1 MAWYDEAVFYH
12 IYPLGL
18 TGAPAQNP
26 YGEPVHRLE
35 RLTPWIRHIRDIGCT
50 GLYIGPLFESVG
62 HGYETTDY
70 RRVDSRLG
78 TNEEYTTILDM
89 KVPVLTIPVKPGR
102 NLAVIV
108 EVAAMNNRQK
118 RMGFNAAKEFARQLD
133 EHFEE
138 MMMQSQMETAEDYDE
153 YDDLSYEED

>member
-1 MAWYDEAVFYH
+1 MSAIKEDKEVDLVVKLEPWNENTFYD
-12 IYPLGL
+12 
-18 TGAPAQNP
+18 
-26 YGEPVHRLE
+26 
-35 RLTPWIRHIRDIGCT
+35 
-50 GLYIGPLFESVG
+50 
-62 HGYETTDY
+62 
-70 RRVDSRLG
+70 RLG
-78 TNEEYTTILDM
+78 TNEEFTTILDM
-89 KVPVLTIPVKPGR
+89 KVPVITIPVKPGR

>member
-1 MAWYDEAVFYH
+1 
-12 IYPLGL
+12 
-18 TGAPAQNP
+18 
-26 YGEPVHRLE
+26 
-35 RLTPWIRHIRDIGCT
+35 
-50 GLYIGPLFESVG
+50 
-62 HGYETTDY
+62 
-70 RRVDSRLG
+70 
-78 TNEEYTTILDM
+78 M
-89 KVPVLTIPVKPGR
+89 KVPVITIPVKPGR

-118 RMGFNAAKEFARQLD
+118 RMGFNAAKEFAKQLD